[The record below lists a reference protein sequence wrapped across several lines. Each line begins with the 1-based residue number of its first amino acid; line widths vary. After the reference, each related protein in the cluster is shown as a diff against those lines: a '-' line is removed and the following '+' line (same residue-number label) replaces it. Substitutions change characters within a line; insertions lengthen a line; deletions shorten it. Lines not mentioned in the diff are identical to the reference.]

1 MKYSDKVN
9 KIKNKIK
16 IFKRREK
23 EFGNEMK
30 YNKGNENSYINLNQN
45 LNPEI
50 NYNIYD
56 RKKKLNKK
64 HVFLFLFIILL
75 LILLIVSKVFF
86 KQDFKDV
93 KNDERYFKTH
103 VRKIDRGIK
112 KYVFE
117 KKKNLNKKEFLTDE
131 EKNLKQT
138 MIAEKNKNAKNNEIN
153 NEKTNEQKTE
163 EQKNKEEN
171 QEINKEKITKKE
183 IIVRPDIFTVSNLS
197 FLKYNIWTNQN
208 DLISEEIKIYV
219 FKDKKL
225 LKLEDVFEDR
235 YKNEIY
241 EKIGKSFDDYIKNNE
256 SMFYLNKIYP
266 DQKKRLEIIK
276 SIEDKIK
283 DKTLLETKK
292 YFLDESGLSIY
303 LDDKIMYLNDDSIN
317 FESNDIKKCTLDR
330 FNFKLFI
337 PNEEIYLF
345 LINEY
350 KEDYLKKFKNYNM
363 KCEAEALRKRKEE
376 EEKEKERKLKAI
388 EDRKKQLEGK
398 KYVALSF
405 DDGPGEYTK
414 YFLDKLKEKNVKTTF
429 FVLGQKVPGREDVLK
444 QMVNDGHDIG
454 NHSYNHANFG
464 LLKKEDA
471 LGNIELADVKIK
483 DAIGFVPKYLRPPY
497 GVRNYKAEEAS
508 GKTVIL
514 WNYDPLDWK
523 LRDVEKVKE
532 EILKMPENA
541 LAVMHDIHKTTVDAV
556 IEAIDEKR
564 KDGFEFVTVTELL
577 EKTGN

>member
-1 MKYSDKVN
+1 MKNN
-9 KIKNKIK
+9 KENKK
-16 IFKRREK
+16 
-23 EFGNEMK
+23 
-30 YNKGNENSYINLNQN
+30 SYINLNKNINQNMNQN

-50 NYNIYD
+50 NYMIHN
-56 RKKKLNKK
+56 RKKTLNKK
-64 HVFLFLFIILL
+64 HVFLFFVILCL
-75 LILLIVSKVFF
+75 LILLLVSRIFLKP
-86 KQDFKDV
+86 DFKNI

-103 VRKIDRGIK
+103 VRKIDKGIK
-112 KYVFE
+112 RYVFD
-117 KKKNLNKKEFLTDE
+117 KKSDLNKKEFLTDKE
-131 EKNLKQT
+131 ESFKKAMLIK
-138 MIAEKNKNAKNNEIN
+138 N
-153 NEKTNEQKTE
+153 NEKTNEQKIE
-163 EQKNKEEN
+163 EQKNKEKAE
-171 QEINKEKITKKE
+171 ENKEKITKKE
-183 IIVRPDIFTVSNLS
+183 IIVRPDIFTISNLS

-225 LKLEDVFEDR
+225 LKLEDVFEER

-256 SMFYLNKIYP
+256 NMGYLNNIYP
-266 DQKKRLEIIK
+266 DQKKKLEIIK
-276 SIEDKIK
+276 SVEDKIK
-283 DKTLLETKK
+283 DKTLLDTKK
-292 YFLDESGLSIY
+292 YFLDDSGLSIY

-317 FESNDIKKCTLDR
+317 FENSDIKKCTLDR

-363 KCEAEALRKRKEE
+363 KCEAEALKKRKEE
-376 EEKEKERKLKAI
+376 AEKEKERKLKAI

-429 FVLGQKVPGREDVLK
+429 FVLGQKVAGKEDILK

-464 LLKKEDA
+464 TLKKEDA

-497 GVRNYKAEEAS
+497 GIRNFKAEEAS

-523 LRDVEKVKE
+523 LRDVQKVKE
-532 EILKMPENA
+532 EILKMPENS

-564 KDGFEFVTVTELL
+564 KEGFEFVTVTELL